1 MDFVRATAATSFAS
15 DTGQRQDMSKV
26 ITFGNSYR
34 VSTSA
39 IIGAAVVLAV
49 VLYVVKK

>member
-1 MDFVRATAATSFAS
+1 MDFIRATAATSLAS
-15 DTGQRQDMSKV
+15 ETGQRQDMSKV

-39 IIGAAVVLAV
+39 ILGGAVVLAV
-49 VLYVVKK
+49 ALWLLKK